1 MSEEL
6 DKENLADN
14 ANAKEN
20 PSSKVKAVSELL
32 QEQRK
37 EQIARFVATEGMK
50 NQIAE
55 LKLQMDQHQHRRLSV
70 DGAASN
76 DKENDSVNAT
86 MDSKRKLIMDL
97 QDIEVLL
104 AQEKAALQVTDQIV
118 KQLATQKD
126 VLKKDLDLLVALYS
140 KILQFDSLNVS
151 LNAIHSGG

>member
-1 MSEEL
+1 
-6 DKENLADN
+6 
-14 ANAKEN
+14 
-20 PSSKVKAVSELL
+20 
-32 QEQRK
+32 
-37 EQIARFVATEGMK
+37 
-50 NQIAE
+50 
-55 LKLQMDQHQHRRLSV
+55 
-70 DGAASN
+70 
-76 DKENDSVNAT
+76 

-151 LNAIHSGG
+151 F